1 MKTVKK
7 ILSLV
12 VAFSVMMSVVAFAS
26 YNDVDYDADYAD
38 ALELLSVLEIIE
50 GDELGNFN
58 PEDTITRAEMAAIV
72 CRAKGLENA
81 ASGSKGTTAYYDVP
95 ANHWASGYINMATQT
110 GIINGHGDGRF
121 APEDDV
127 TYDEAVKMIVCALGF
142 EPMATAR
149 GGYPTGHLIVA
160 NTYNITEGVTA
171 TYEAPRKAVAQLI
184 YNALSTP
191 MMDQTSWGLDAEYEV
206 FDGKRG
212 RDYKTLLT
220 EMDIYIATGIVGTKS
235 YDEVEFEITEYS
247 DDLEFTKGYTESF
260 IINNS
265 DITNYQHQNVDVYVR
280 KNSRRN
286 YEVVAVVSAVQGT
299 TLTIISDD
307 VEDYLNNKVSYYI
320 DAANSSKTKTIKLES
335 APTVEYN
342 KRTYSGT
349 VASLLAED
357 DVELKFIENTG
368 DTTYDV
374 IVATKYVSARVDYV
388 DANKDR
394 IEIGSETVYLDFDDE
409 DITIILEDDKGNV
422 LDLSDFEEDDVVAVV
437 ADNDRIKNYI
447 EYIRIIKLSNAVV
460 RGSVDSTFSVGGDN
474 YVTIDDEDFI
484 DASDHGLEVGDEG
497 LFFIGMT
504 GKIIDFDGSSVGKN
518 YAYVLEAGVAKQTFS
533 DDKWQIKLLTRDNGV
548 ITYSLTDDADEYFK
562 TVYAPLIGIN
572 TATDSKQLF
581 ENLSA
586 SEKAD
591 PDRLITYK
599 TNSSGYIRSFA
610 SANVSGT
617 TVKTLSSSKDE
628 YNDRTQKI
636 NGAILEDN
644 AVVYNL
650 TNSSADNAYTTGIS
664 YLTDEGKY
672 SGFVFA
678 NEDYEYCVMVI
689 TGGEGAF
696 ASDSGIAIVTKAA
709 KATDNNDRDIVRVT
723 FVQNEE
729 TGVVYFGDE
738 SENRAG
744 ADDAYEALKVGDI
757 FAYNADADGEVSE
770 YVILGTVSGGLLKVN
785 KYAYSS
791 FDEDTEFVYGYIST
805 TSAQRKNNSKGEL
818 ITVNDGNEE
827 VSVRV
832 ASYTNE
838 YTYNDAGRNIVIET
852 EDFMAEDAYYFD
864 DEKNE
869 ATFAFLKISDGAL
882 VDIYSFNKR
891 VIIGDSVNAE
901 LLIDSIGTVTF
912 TPESLAKIEK
922 AEAAYEALTE
932 EQKKAIDNYS
942 DLVAA
947 RKEYEALADA
957 DAAAKVDA
965 LIDAIGVIDETT
977 DLDKY
982 KANLEA
988 AEAALKALTEA
999 QKLLVTKG
1007 DVLASARSAYD
1018 AKVTQ
1023 IAVENAIS
1031 KIEAIGEVNKDS
1043 KPAIDAAEEAYNAV
1057 PEEARNQVT
1066 NKDKLEAAIAAYKLI
1081 VDTAAADAVEAKI
1094 SAIGEVT
1101 LDSAE
1106 AISGARAAYDA
1117 LEGNQKALVENYS
1130 VLTAAEAA
1138 LEQLVSQSQINQVEL
1153 AIMSIG
1159 EIEPNNDTKS
1169 RIEAAQKA
1177 MNSLTPAQQALVENA
1192 SELEKAQ
1199 ESYEETVSEV
1209 NTAIT
1214 LIDAIGTV
1222 QLTNT
1227 CDAKIKA
1234 ASAVYDDLTATEK
1247 KYVTNVQK
1255 LDEAVKAYNTL
1266 FDKAE
1271 AEKVTALIKA
1281 IGKVELTTACEGKI
1295 TAAEKAFEALTKT
1308 QALLVTN
1315 AADLKAART
1324 SYDALSDAKA
1334 ASDVTKVIN
1343 AIGKVDTSA
1352 ACKAKIEAAEKAY
1365 DGLTAAQQKLVT
1377 NYTVLTA
1384 ARDAYNALTTP
1395 ATSAAP
1401 DTAET
1406 TMSTTN
1412 TTTAVTDK

>member
-7 ILSLV
+7 ILSLI
-12 VAFSVMMSVVAFAS
+12 VALSMLTSVAAFAS
-26 YNDVDYDADYAD
+26 YKDVDYDADYAD

-81 ASGSKGTTAYYDVP
+81 AKGSKGTTDYYDVS
-95 ANHWASGYINMATQT
+95 ASHWASGYINMATQA

-142 EPMATAR
+142 EPMAAAK

-191 MMDQTSWGLDAEYEV
+191 MMDQTSWGSDAEYEV

-212 RDYKTLLT
+212 REYKTLLT

-260 IINNS
+260 IINDS

-307 VEDYLNNKVSYYI
+307 VEDYANNKVSYYI
-320 DAANSSKTKTIKLES
+320 DGANSSKTKTIKLEA

-342 KRTYSGT
+342 KRTYTGSIRD
-349 VASLLAED
+349 LLFDE
-357 DVELKFIENTG
+357 DVELKFVENTG

-374 IVATKYVSARVDYV
+374 IVATKYTSARVDYV
-388 DANKDR
+388 DADKDR
-394 IEIGSETVYLDFDDE
+394 ISIGSETILLDFDDE
-409 DITIILEDDKGNV
+409 DITIILEDDKGNA
-422 LDLSDFEEDDVVAVV
+422 LDLYDFEEDDVVAVV
-437 ADNDRIKNYI
+437 ADNDRMKNYI
-447 EYIRIIKLSNAVV
+447 DYIRIVKLSNAVL
-460 RGSVDSTFSVGGDN
+460 RGSVDSSFRMGEDY
-474 YVTIDDEDFI
+474 YVVIDDEEFI
-484 DASDHGLEVGDEG
+484 DASGHSLEVGDEG

-518 YAYVLEAGVAKQTFS
+518 YAYVLEAAKVKQTFS
-533 DDKWQIKLLTRDNGV
+533 DDKWQIKLLTRDKGV
-548 ITYSLTDDADEYFK
+548 ITYSLTDDADEYFN

-572 TATDSKQLF
+572 TASDTRHLF

-610 SANVSGT
+610 SANVTGT
-617 TVKTLSSSKDE
+617 TVKTLSSLEDE
-628 YNDRTQKI
+628 YNDRTQMIK
-636 NGAILEDN
+636 GAILEDN

-709 KATDNNDRDIVRVT
+709 KANDKYDQPIVRVT

-729 TGVVYFGDE
+729 TGVVYFGDDA
-738 SENRAG
+738 ENRAG
-744 ADDAYEALKVGDI
+744 SDNAYEALKVGDV
-757 FAYNADADGEVSE
+757 FAYNADSDGEVSE
-770 YVILGTVSGGLLKVN
+770 YVILGTVYDGLFKAN

-791 FDEDTEFVYGYIST
+791 FDDETEFVYGYIST

-818 ITVNDGNEE
+818 ITVNDGNGE

-832 ASYTNE
+832 SSYTNE

-869 ATFAFLKISDGAL
+869 ATFAFLKIVDGAL
-882 VDIYSFNKR
+882 TDIYSFNKR
-891 VIIGDSVNAE
+891 VIIGDSVNVE
-901 LLIDSIGTVTF
+901 LLIDAVGTVTF
-912 TPESLAKIEK
+912 TDDCLARIER
-922 AEAAYEALTE
+922 AEAAYAALTD

-942 DLVAA
+942 ELVSA
-947 RKEYEALADA
+947 RKEYTALADA

-965 LIDAIGVIDETT
+965 LIDLIGVIDDTKLEE
-977 DLDKY
+977 Y
-982 KANLEA
+982 KTKLEM
-988 AEAALKALTEA
+988 AEAALEALTEA
-999 QKLLVTKG
+999 QKPLVTKG
-1007 DVLASARSAYD
+1007 DVLANARSAYN
-1018 AKVTQ
+1018 AKITE
-1023 IAVENAIS
+1023 IAVNNAIA
-1031 KIEAIGEVNKDS
+1031 KIGAIGEVTKDS
-1043 KPAIDAAEEAYNAV
+1043 GEAIGAAKEAYDALD
-1057 PEEARNQVT
+1057 EDAKAQVT
-1066 NKDKLEAAIAAYKLI
+1066 NKDELVAAIAAYKLI
-1081 VDTAAADAVEAKI
+1081 TDNAAADAVEAKI

-1101 LDSAE
+1101 LESAE
-1106 AISGARAAYDA
+1106 RISAARAAYEA
-1117 LEGNQKALVENYS
+1117 LEEDQKPLVDNLA
-1130 VLTAAEAA
+1130 VLTAAEVA
-1138 LEQLVSQSQINQVEL
+1138 LEQLESQSQINQVEL

-1159 EIEPNNDTKS
+1159 DIEPNNDTKS

-1177 MNSLTPAQQALVENA
+1177 MNSLTPAQQALVGNA
-1192 SELEKAQ
+1192 SELEKAHD
-1199 ESYEETVSEV
+1199 SYEESVNEV
-1209 NTAIT
+1209 KTAIT

-1222 QLTNT
+1222 QLTNA

-1234 ASAVYDDLTATEK
+1234 ASAVYDELTATEK
-1247 KYVTNVQK
+1247 KYVTNAQK

-1271 AEKVTALIKA
+1271 AEKVTAFIKA
-1281 IGKVELTTACEGKI
+1281 IGKIELTTACEGKI
-1295 TAAEKAFEALTKT
+1295 IAAEKAYAALTKT
-1308 QALLVTN
+1308 QTPLVTN

-1334 ASDVTKVIN
+1334 ASDVTKDIN
-1343 AIGKVDTSA
+1343 AIGKVEATA

-1365 DGLTAAQQKLVT
+1365 KDLTPAQQKLVT
-1377 NYTVLTA
+1377 NYNVLTA
-1384 ARDAYNALTTP
+1384 ARTAYDTLTAPKAPEAP
-1395 ATSAAP
+1395 APSAAAEN
-1401 DTAET
+1401 TA
-1406 TMSTTN
+1406 
-1412 TTTAVTDK
+1412 TDK